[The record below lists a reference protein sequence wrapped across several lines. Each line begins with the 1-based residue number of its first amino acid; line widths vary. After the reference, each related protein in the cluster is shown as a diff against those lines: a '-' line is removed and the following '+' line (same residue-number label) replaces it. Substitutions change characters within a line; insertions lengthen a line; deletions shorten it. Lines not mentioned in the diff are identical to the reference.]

1 MLRGLI
7 EQYHHLR
14 AFRDIF
20 TVAKKRYTTHINR
33 HQFCR
38 RYFGPVH
45 HISRNVTGSHYR
57 IPDQLRQMALCLNL
71 AAAAGV
77 WERFHIRIEILE
89 LRFTEANRRRLR
101 IGIHALVAVMGLV
114 LLVYGAMLA
123 WDVRVHVIPSL
134 GISRAW
140 AYVVIPFAGLLI
152 SLFSLARIRVRMS
165 ERGANSWK

>member
-1 MLRGLI
+1 MKSDLADRMADLLVKGAAAGLLLVTAVI
-7 EQYHHLR
+7 GWQVFGRFVLQSSPSWTEQ
-14 AFRDIF
+14 A
-20 TVAKKRYTTHINR
+20 
-33 HQFCR
+33 
-38 RYFGPVH
+38 
-45 HISRNVTGSHYR
+45 
-57 IPDQLRQMALCLNL
+57 ALLLMIWYVFL

-89 LRFTEANRRRLR
+89 QSWTPQNRRRLR
-101 IGIHALVAVMGLV
+101 IAIHALVALMGVV

-152 SLFSLARIRVRMS
+152 ALFSLARIRVRLA
-165 ERGANSWK
+165 EKEVG